1 MSDID
6 WYNTDGSLMS
16 DDDWNRGF
24 AKSFAV
30 YLNGEAILTL
40 DARGERV
47 VDDSFLVL
55 FNAHDEPVRFAMPD
69 NLADLEWG
77 IVLHSAIGL
86 NDTLPVE
93 APLAGDVEGWSVVLL
108 KKHNGKSQ

>member
-1 MSDID
+1 
-6 WYNTDGSLMS
+6 MS

-30 YLNGEAILTL
+30 YLNGEAIPTP
-40 DARGERV
+40 DAKGVRV

-55 FNAHDEPVRFAMPD
+55 FNAHDQPVRFAMPD
-69 NLADLEWG
+69 DLADLEWD

-86 NDTLPVE
+86 NGPLPVD

-108 KKHNGKSQ
+108 MKHNGKSQ